1 MSESTRALIV
11 LILTV
16 ILLLAIAFAAS
27 NWMMRRAIK
36 KVIKMLRDGQALSSE
51 TARTTE
57 QLGFKQRQMLQFKL
71 WRDYTPAALQ
81 ILMTANIIQST
92 EDGRLFLSEDNL
104 SKTPLGKQAG

>member
-1 MSESTRALIV
+1 LSESTRALILFILV
-11 LILTV
+11 L
-16 ILLLAIAFAAS
+16 ILLLAVAFAAS
-27 NWMMRRAIK
+27 NWMMRRAMK

-81 ILMTANIIQST
+81 MLITANIIQST
-92 EDGRLFLSEDNL
+92 DDGRLFLSEENL
-104 SKTPLGKQAG
+104 SKSPLGK